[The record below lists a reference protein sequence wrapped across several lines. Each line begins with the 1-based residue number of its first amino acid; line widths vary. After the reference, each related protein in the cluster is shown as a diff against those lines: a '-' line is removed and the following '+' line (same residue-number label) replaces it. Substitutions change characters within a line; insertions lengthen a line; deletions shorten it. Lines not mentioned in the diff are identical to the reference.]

1 MLGDIVYWTEYYI
14 RKKNVESQPRG
25 VLSDSLFIVSLC
37 IVFNL
42 LTATYIFEYYTGW
55 RILQY
60 LPIKSKM
67 ELSSWLYAVL
77 LMLPVLVFTYCRYYN
92 GRKLDSLFNNY
103 ERQPNKRRRLG
114 KYIFLCYQI
123 GTWGGLLLSYL
134 LFKH

>member
-14 RKKNVESQPRG
+14 RKKNVEAQPRG

-37 IVFNL
+37 TVFNL
-42 LTATYIFEYYTGW
+42 LTITYIFEYYTGW
-55 RILQY
+55 CILQC

-92 GRKLDSLFNNY
+92 GRKLDRLFNNY
-103 ERQPNKRRRLG
+103 ERQPNKRRQLG

>member
-14 RKKNVESQPRG
+14 RKKNVEAQPRG

-37 IVFNL
+37 TVFNL
-42 LTATYIFEYYTGW
+42 LTITYIFEYYTGW

-77 LMLPVLVFTYCRYYN
+77 LMLPVLVFTYCRYYS
-92 GRKLDSLFNNY
+92 GRKLDRLFNNY
-103 ERQPNKRRRLG
+103 ERQPNKRRQLG